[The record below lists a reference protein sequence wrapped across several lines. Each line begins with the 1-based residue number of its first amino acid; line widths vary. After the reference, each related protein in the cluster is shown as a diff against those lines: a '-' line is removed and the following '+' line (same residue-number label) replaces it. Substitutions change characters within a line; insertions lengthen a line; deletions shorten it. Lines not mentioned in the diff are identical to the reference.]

1 MVVLGSGGAWCGAE
15 TVSMVATLDL
25 LFLSCWVA
33 HPPPPY
39 ACLSRVSFGILHDI
53 RFHTVT
59 IAQRSVQLEQA
70 L

>member
-1 MVVLGSGGAWCGAE
+1 MSRGCDVGFIISE
-15 TVSMVATLDL
+15 L
-25 LFLSCWVA
+25 LVFSDA